1 MHYVY
6 IRFRPLVP
14 RGLQRGR
21 PRLWPRRSTK
31 LIQRAKASR
40 RRAASAAQRRTKLTY
55 DALRLYSL
63 SPACSSRA
71 TARQAP
77 LSAARSTE
85 PTKGETVAPEEQHQR
100 PGRGPTNTPC
110 TTSIFSNRLLCP
122 VISTLAN
129 PPIVRR

>member
-63 SPACSSRA
+63 SPARSSLA

-77 LSAARSTE
+77 LVAAPINETYPKGESAA
-85 PTKGETVAPEEQHQR
+85 PKGHVI
-100 PGRGPTNTPC
+100 GPKADHTNP
-110 TTSIFSNRLLCP
+110 R
-122 VISTLAN
+122 
-129 PPIVRR
+129 